1 MIKFLF
7 LLILLSNPCLAKS
20 AKVQQGFSPASV
32 PGMAQMFQ
40 QMQIDPATM
49 TGNGDLGDFGTP
61 EQQKSAM
68 EQRMD
73 MLRNYVAT
81 HEGVAAGMEGQIFS
95 RLPKSFEMFFQ
106 KKDEPLRLNENI
118 NQDKLYKLEYTGEK
132 TVISMGNHTFI
143 EVPFVKH
150 IPYFFSRL
158 EILSDNNVR
167 VMETIQ
173 RVVEPNEKDFKGI
186 RRVFPKFFEDRA
198 GKKHRTQIQV
208 LETGVD
214 GRYIPYEIK
223 PEGNDLVLELKDFN
237 PLTPGV
243 HIFSLTY
250 INYHR
255 IVEYPDGNGGM
266 FSELIWPV
274 TGNAWDIP
282 VTRAAATV
290 LYPQYAKILARQGLA
305 ADGNRVSPENVKIKK
320 DDSGDTS
327 FVLTYPLAPYN
338 GMTLITNWVDPHA
351 LPSLKQQKTDLFF
364 AEYGT
369 LSVVGLGLLVLALY
383 YFATYMSMKKNNVP
397 ASSVSFKKDSLSPAV
412 LYYALHNQIGPKS
425 AFITLLN
432 MASKK
437 FLSFEEEG
445 GKLKLIK
452 ISDNTKMLS
461 KMEKKIVP
469 LLFSKSETS
478 CLLDRSAG
486 LKLERISAV
495 LEKFMKKE
503 YKSNFVQFPM
513 AQFWFGMLLLLI
525 ELITLSSVSMFP
537 VQTAIITAIVV
548 SSFIGLYFIGKTIK
562 KVEKTKKCLLKI
574 IGVACFTSIFVRS
587 LIALSVST
595 TVLTAVLLGIS
606 FVGVTVA
613 YHILQMPSVAG
624 KSMLDNLEGYKQY
637 LAKQDETLF
646 MSMRNQENRI
656 RSLYNK
662 HLPFAVALDE
672 DRSWTKRFEKF
683 FKEQYPSWFSGKI
696 LFDESFIDS
705 LYTIFSINFPAPKKS
720 NSKK

>member
-7 LLILLSNPCLAKS
+7 LLILFSNPCFAKS
-20 AKVQQGFSPASV
+20 ARVQQGFSPSSV
-32 PGMAQMFQ
+32 PGMVQMFQ
-40 QMQIDPATM
+40 QMQINPNTM
-49 TGNGDLGDFGTP
+49 MGNGDLGEFKP
-61 EQQKSAM
+61 EQQKS
-68 EQRMD
+68 RMD
-73 MLRNYVAT
+73 VRMDQLRDYVT
-81 HEGVAAGMEGQIFS
+81 SREGEAAGLDGQIFS
-95 RLPKSFEMFFQ
+95 RLPQNFNMLTP
-106 KKDEPLRLNENI
+106 KDETLRLNENA
-118 NQDKLYKLEYTGEK
+118 NQDRLYTLDYAGEK

-150 IPYFFSRL
+150 IPYFFTRI

-167 VMETIQ
+167 IMETIQ
-173 RVVEPNEKDFKGI
+173 RIVEPNEKDFKGI
-186 RRVFPKFFEDRA
+186 RRIFPKFFEDRA

-214 GRYIPYEIK
+214 GRYIPYELK
-223 PEGNDLVLELKDFN
+223 PEGDNLVLELKDFN
-237 PLTPGV
+237 SLTPGV

-255 IVEYPDGNGGM
+255 IVEYPDEQGNM

-282 VTRAAATV
+282 VTRAGATV
-290 LYPQYAKILARQGLA
+290 LYPQYAKVLARQGVA
-305 ADGNRVSPENVKIKK
+305 ADGNRASTENVKVKK
-320 DDSGDTS
+320 DASGDTS
-327 FVLTYPLAPYN
+327 FVLNYPLAPYN
-338 GMTLITNWVDPHA
+338 GMTVITNWVDPHA
-351 LPSLKQQKTDLFF
+351 LPSLRQQKADLFF
-364 AEYGT
+364 TEYGT
-369 LSVVGLGLLVLALY
+369 LAVVGLGLLILALY
-383 YFATYMSMKKNNVP
+383 YYATYLSLKKNNVP
-397 ASSVSFKKDSLSPAV
+397 ASSVSIRKDSLSPAV

-425 AFITLLN
+425 VFITLLN

-437 FLSFEEEG
+437 FLSFEEEN

-452 ISDNTKMLS
+452 LSDNTKMLS

-469 LLFSKSETS
+469 LLFAKSETS
-478 CLLDRSAG
+478 CTLDRSAG
-486 LKLERISAV
+486 LKLGRISDL
-495 LEKFMKKE
+495 LEKYMKSE

-513 AQFWFGMLLLLI
+513 AQFWFGMLLLLV
-525 ELITLSSVSMFP
+525 ELVALSVVSMFP
-537 VQTAIITAIVV
+537 VQTAIITLIAVA
-548 SSFIGLYFIGKTIK
+548 SFIGLYFIGRTIK
-562 KVEKTKKCLLKI
+562 KFEKAKRCLFKI
-574 IGVACFTSIFVRS
+574 VSVACLTSIFVRS

-595 TVLTAVLLGIS
+595 TALTAILLGIS
-606 FVGVTVA
+606 FVGIAVA

-672 DRSWTKRFEKF
+672 DRSWTKRFETF

-720 NSKK
+720 NSKKVR